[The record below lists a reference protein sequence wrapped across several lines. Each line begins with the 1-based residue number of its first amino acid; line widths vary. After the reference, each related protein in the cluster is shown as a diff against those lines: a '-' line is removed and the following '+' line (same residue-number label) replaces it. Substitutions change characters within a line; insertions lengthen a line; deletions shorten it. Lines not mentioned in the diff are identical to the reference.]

1 MQIFSLMEQI
11 DLILFMPCPGLR
23 RHFTVNSFFYLKC
36 LNFNWLVEKKPR
48 LIIGR
53 AHFPHR
59 NKVWQMPSLNMGF
72 HRRGA
77 ICWRSLSKRHSACG
91 REGGGGNWCASLLAT
106 VFGEEGGRAHG
117 LYSTRSS
124 ISLFIFWQIFDGTR
138 KWYDKK
144 RSAWKPNSYIRKKAH
159 LSTKRF
165 FL

>member
-91 REGGGGNWCASLLAT
+91 REGGGGELVCLIARHRFRWR
-106 VFGEEGGRAHG
+106 GRQGA
-117 LYSTRSS
+117 R
-124 ISLFIFWQIFDGTR
+124 SLFDEIVHFAVYFLT
-138 KWYDKK
+138 
-144 RSAWKPNSYIRKKAH
+144 NIRRDAKMIRQKAICVK
-159 LSTKRF
+159 T
-165 FL
+165 